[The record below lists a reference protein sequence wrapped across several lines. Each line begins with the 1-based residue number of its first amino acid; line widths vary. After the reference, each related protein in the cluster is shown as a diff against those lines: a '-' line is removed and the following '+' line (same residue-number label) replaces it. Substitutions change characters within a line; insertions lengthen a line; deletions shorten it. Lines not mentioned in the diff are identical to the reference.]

1 MLPNT
6 EIYTHV
12 SNQIFSKINLVICII
27 FCFFEFNDLDMKY
40 DIENRLT
47 ETEINSLN
55 DDELFEYLDSR
66 VEFYKKISR
75 PLDTYHTK
83 QFLAATKGG
92 EISSEELK
100 RAKEIG
106 SVGDEIKSQN
116 ISDSMDKLG
125 GDPKLRDSQIK
136 NIKTNRSQWFE

>member
-1 MLPNT
+1 
-6 EIYTHV
+6 
-12 SNQIFSKINLVICII
+12 
-27 FCFFEFNDLDMKY
+27 MKY
-40 DIENRLT
+40 DSNNPLT
-47 ETEINSLN
+47 EEQINSLN

-66 VEFYKKISR
+66 VEYLKKYSR

-83 QFLAATKGG
+83 QFLAASKGG
-92 EISSEELK
+92 QISEDELK

-106 SVGDEIKSQN
+106 SIGDELKMET
-116 ISDSMDKLG
+116 ISETMEKLG